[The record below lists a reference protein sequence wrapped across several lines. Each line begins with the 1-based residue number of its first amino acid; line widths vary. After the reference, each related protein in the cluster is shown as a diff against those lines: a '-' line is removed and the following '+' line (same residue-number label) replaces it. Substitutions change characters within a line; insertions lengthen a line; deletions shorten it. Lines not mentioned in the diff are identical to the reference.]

1 MVEPQ
6 RPELVY
12 LGGENRFER
21 GPGMEAPP
29 VYSKADAPPEY
40 GRGLLHKILNT
51 SQDEECIRDWEDTRV
66 P

>member
-40 GRGLLHKILNT
+40 GEAST
-51 SQDEECIRDWEDTRV
+51 SQNTQH
-66 P
+66 